1 MQLHF
6 KVSHKMGRHL
16 NEMLKKSLKGGATV
30 GEDAF
35 GPHQSVCVSNAKG
48 EDPCLWV
55 VGEGYFMTPTRL

>member
-1 MQLHF
+1 
-6 KVSHKMGRHL
+6 MGRHL
-16 NEMLKKSLKGGATV
+16 NEMLKKLLKGGATV

-55 VGEGYFMTPTRL
+55 VGEGYFMHPTRL